1 MRLLITRPKEDAE
14 PLAKI
19 LRDKGHE
26 PVLFPLL
33 TIKPEAE
40 GASQLKTFKDE
51 DVQAL
56 LVTSA
61 NGMRH
66 FARADKRRN
75 FKIMAVGDATGEAAR
90 EAGFK
95 EIECAS
101 GDVDGLAKM
110 VKEKCDP
117 KKGTLLHVAG
127 SRLAGDLKGML
138 EKDGFTYA
146 RVVLYSADKTTEL
159 SLTLSQEI
167 KAGKIDGVL
176 LYSPRTS
183 TAFAELA
190 RKGGVQGHLKNM
202 TAYCLSDAVAKNLDG
217 TTFKEVKTAKTPDQ
231 AALLSLLPEVK
242 TEKKDTGAA
251 KATDKTPETQS
262 SAQTPANGLSFKA
275 KALMG
280 AAVIVVAVG
289 VGGFFTQNLWVP
301 AVKTEMAHALKINQT
316 EDIERF
322 MSTISVRMAEL
333 EKRKQPAPV
342 DVQPLLDKITALEGT
357 ISALQNEISSIE
369 ISNTSGASVEEIKEI
384 VALKIEND
392 RLNQLVIE
400 LNTRLTDLE
409 AAQVQERSSSDN
421 AQALVASLSTL
432 REVLRTSSPFE
443 AELAALAALA
453 QGDVTLETA
462 VDGLK
467 PHALSGL
474 ASMSALTTSFKTTAN
489 DIVRAVAVPEGA
501 GWMEQTVKNV
511 TSLVTIRR
519 APGNLD
525 GEGALGIVARAE
537 HNVQNGDLAAAI
549 VELETLS
556 GTPREAAQPWIDQ
569 AKARL
574 DAQKTVS
581 MMQAHILSL
590 LGNVGGQG

>member
-14 PLAKI
+14 PLAKL

-33 TIKPEAE
+33 TIKPESE
-40 GASQLKTFKDE
+40 GVGQLKTFKE
-51 DVQAL
+51 ADVQAL

-75 FKIMAVGDATGEAAR
+75 FKIMAVGDATGDAAR

-95 EIECAS
+95 EIECAT
-101 GDVDGLAKM
+101 GDVDGLAKL

-159 SLTLSQEI
+159 SLTLKQEI

-183 TAFAELA
+183 TAFADLA
-190 RKGGVQGHLKNM
+190 RKGGVQGDLKKM
-202 TAYCLSDAVAKNLDG
+202 SAYCLSDAVAKNLEG
-217 TTFKEVKTAKTPDQ
+217 LTFKEVKTAKTPDQ
-231 AALLSLLPEVK
+231 AALLSLLPDVK
-242 TEKKDTGAA
+242 NEKKEAGAA
-251 KATDKTPETQS
+251 KPSDKAPEAQS

-333 EKRKQPAPV
+333 EKRKQPEPV
-342 DVQPLLDKITALEGT
+342 DVQPLLDKIATLEGT

-369 ISNTSGASVEEIKEI
+369 ISNASGASVEEVKQI
-384 VALKIEND
+384 VALKDENE

-409 AAQVQERSSSDN
+409 AARVQERSSSDN

-453 QGDVTLETA
+453 QGDVTLESA

-467 PHALSGL
+467 PNAASGL
-474 ASMSALTTSFKTTAN
+474 TSLSALTTSFKTTAN

-501 GWMEQTVKNV
+501 GWVEQTVKNV

-549 VELETLS
+549 VELETLQ
-556 GTPREAAQPWIDQ
+556 GNPKEAAQPWIDQ